1 MQLVFGG
8 SALYSSPEVME
19 NDIIIYSTKFKENNW
34 TNTWKKK
41 KVKRLLFIKEDDKEN
56 RL

>member
-1 MQLVFGG
+1 MI
-8 SALYSSPEVME
+8 SLYILL
-19 NDIIIYSTKFKENNW
+19 NLNKIIEQIHE
-34 TNTWKKK
+34 K